1 MRALQ
6 RCETDVLVVGGG
18 AAGLRSALA
27 AAESGSRVVVV
38 NKGPVSRSG
47 ITLAAA
53 GGMQAPFHP
62 DDSVEQ
68 FFQDTIHCGYGL
80 GDQNLAWTFAAG
92 ACDAAM
98 DLERYGARFVR
109 NADGGLALGKFPG
122 QTYPRN
128 LFVKGGGVGIVSAL
142 WRACRANENISIR
155 DDFFVTGLVKGK
167 GPGPS
172 HVAGVVGLDLRN
184 GDFVLIRAGAVI
196 LATGGCQRLWD
207 VNDCPA
213 DATGEGVSYAYRA
226 GADLV
231 DMEMVLFYPSVIV
244 WPPSLKGAFVH
255 YEFLAENILDGNVYD
270 KYGVAVLPKPLPV
283 RDQAM
288 RLMEDALIDG
298 RGGEHDGLLW
308 YVGDSPKGS
317 EVVRKKLDI
326 AQYNYIKAHGVDPA
340 AARIEV
346 APGAHYLMGGIHID
360 ENCQTTVGGLFATPE
375 CAGNFDGAN
384 RLAGS
389 GIAATQVFG
398 TRAGLHAS
406 RWALAK
412 SMAEVDETSLE
423 EEQVRILQRV
433 SDAHLSSSATV
444 GNDLKT
450 LQGQMKEAVQKYA
463 GVSRDR
469 AGLDRLLQEI
479 CAIKQEL
486 AAKQVPDVKIY
497 NQALVDI
504 LQLESMCEVAML
516 VAGSAQLR
524 TESRGHH
531 FRQDFP
537 AQDDVQWLQH
547 TCVTQRGSEAVFGIK
562 PIRTIGAGVVL

>member
-1 MRALQ
+1 MRTLQ

-53 GGMQAPFHP
+53 GGMQAPFHQ

-68 FFQDTIHCGYGL
+68 FFQDTLHCGYGI
-80 GDQNLAWTFAAG
+80 GDQNLAWTFTAG
-92 ACDAAM
+92 ACDAAL

-142 WRACRANENISIR
+142 WRACLTNECISIR

-167 GPGPS
+167 AAGSS
-172 HVAGVVGLDLRN
+172 HVAGILGLDLRN

-196 LATGGCQRLWD
+196 LATGGCQRLWE

-213 DATGEGVSYAYRA
+213 DATGEGLSYAYRA

-270 KYGVAVLPKPLPV
+270 KFGVAVLPKPLPI

-288 RLMEDALIDG
+288 RLMEEAIRDG
-298 RGGEHDGLLW
+298 RGGEHNGLLW

-340 AARIEV
+340 DARIEV

-360 ENCQTTVGGLFATPE
+360 ENCQTTLKGLFATPE

-406 RWALAK
+406 RWAAAN
-412 SMAEVDETSLE
+412 SMVNVDEVSVE
-423 EEQVRILQRV
+423 VEMERVFRRISRV
-433 SDAHLSSSATV
+433 PLSSSV
-444 GNDLKT
+444 GAGSVLTT
-450 LQGQMKEAVQKYA
+450 LQGRLKEAVQKYA
-463 GVSRDR
+463 GVSREQT
-469 AGLDRLLQEI
+469 GLARLAQEI

-486 AAKQVPDVKIY
+486 ERQQVPDVKVY

-504 LQLESMCEVAML
+504 LQMESMCEVAML

-531 FRQDFP
+531 YRRDFP
-537 AQDDVQWLQH
+537 VQDDLRWLQH
-547 TCVTQRGSEAVFGIK
+547 TCATRQGNEAVFGMK
-562 PIRTIGAGVVL
+562 PIRTI